1 MKKLIALALVLC
13 LVMSCTVFA
22 VAATETSGEFI
33 LGTPTQVD
41 IGYDYTFVL
50 PEDGIYVITTADDC
64 VISHGPYGM
73 QDNPYWFHGTK
84 GEAVT
89 FSAASW
95 DYEKTSAT
103 VTIWKATAPEAI
115 IPKQN
120 TYEGYVGLGVDIY
133 YGFAPESGFCDAVSA
148 EVADSSIAT
157 IDGYARMDGWI
168 DFNLHKA
175 GSTTVTLTTANGK
188 TATVTIIVHEPPTIS
203 VGQTVDLPNEEI
215 PYRFTPSEAG
225 VYCLKVDSS
234 HYSGPSIYHPYS
246 YVDAEYYDG
255 CHYFH
260 AEANEAVFIT
270 LENLETDAGE
280 NATATLTKATEA
292 TAFSL
297 QMDCGPIDEYFFPGK
312 EYRVSISESDGYL
325 GNIEWAVSDPANA
338 QIQSSGHVGS
348 PYFIADKAGTYT
360 VTATAE
366 NGGTAS
372 VTVWVGY
379 PEVQCGE
386 FTFTESGRYTFIPTE
401 TGEYVFYTNGSVDL
415 YDSNYG
421 FPDSSF
427 LDSSDWSFGGYLYTL
442 TAGEAY
448 TVSTDLWNDEAFLG
462 IEKAENLLSDEPT
475 YTMQGPSVRYIGDQ
489 GQFIMTLVEPMF
501 AKEQKWTWTSSDPD
515 VAKITYSTLSSAYV
529 NFLSKGTVT
538 ITATS
543 DTGLVVTKTLTVT
556 SISEYVTEA
565 YTTHQITA
573 GAAGTT
579 TADNAYTFTVKGN
592 ADDFYGLVV
601 LKNAGSTLTDE
612 EIQDEANTVQ
622 LEAKDLTVTQ
632 RGDVFDITVSAATL
646 KKLGNG
652 QHCVVISMYTG
663 NGEGGAMTTLTL
675 QDTAPTPSN
684 PPTGDNFSFILPV
697 IAILCSVL
705 GMGIVI
711 CKLHRKKF

>member
-1 MKKLIALALVLC
+1 MKKMIALALVLC
-13 LVMSCTVFA
+13 LVMSCMVFTA
-22 VAATETSGEFI
+22 AATETDNTLT
-33 LGTPTQVD
+33 LGTPAELVSD
-41 IGYDYTFVL
+41 RNIEYTFVP
-50 PEDGIYVITTADDC
+50 PEDGIYVITAPDDC
-64 VISHGPYGM
+64 EIYVYYENYCYTNFAFP
-73 QDNPYWFHGTK
+73 GTK
-84 GEAVT
+84 GETYTVVT
-89 FSAASW
+89 YCNSNISG
-95 DYEKTSAT
+95 
-103 VTIWKATAPEAI
+103 TITIHRATAADAI
-115 IPKQN
+115 IPEQS
-120 TYEGYVGLGVDIY
+120 TYEGYVGMNLDVCY
-133 YGFAPESGFCDAVSA
+133 SFAPETGFCDAVSA
-148 EVADSSIAT
+148 TVADNSVASIH
-157 IDGYARMDGWI
+157 GYGQMNGMVSFA
-168 DFNLHKA
+168 LHKT
-175 GSTTVTLTTANGK
+175 GTTTATLNTANGK

-215 PYRFTPSEAG
+215 LYRFRPAEAG

-234 HYSGPSIYHPYS
+234 HYSGPSIYRSNS
-246 YVDAEYYDG
+246 YVNAEYYDG

-348 PYFIADKAGTYT
+348 PYFIADKAGNYT
-360 VTATAE
+360 ITATAE
-366 NGGTAS
+366 NGATAS
-372 VTVWVGY
+372 VTVWVGC

-386 FTFTESGRYTFIPTE
+386 LTFTESGRYTFIPTE

-415 YDSNYG
+415 FDSNYG
-421 FPDSSF
+421 FLDSSF
-427 LDSSDWSFGGYLYTL
+427 LDSSDWSFGGYVYTL

-448 TVSTDLWNDEAFLG
+448 TVHTDLWNDEAILG

-475 YTMQGPSVRYIGDQ
+475 YTMQGPSVCYIGDL
-489 GQFIMTLVEPMF
+489 GQYSMELSDPMF
-501 AKEQKWTWTSSDPD
+501 DKKQKWTWTSSDPD
-515 VAKITYSTLSSAYV
+515 VAKITSSAVSSAYV
-529 NFLSKGTVT
+529 KFLAKGTVT

-543 DTGLVVTKTLTVT
+543 TTGLVVTKTLTVT

-592 ADDFYGLVV
+592 ADDFYSLVV

-612 EIQDEANTVQ
+612 EIQDEANTVR

-652 QHCVVISMYTG
+652 QHCVVIGMYTG

-675 QDTAPTPSN
+675 QNMASTPSN